1 MISRI
6 FSCKFLHIQIASVSG
21 HSVHFIFKTCQIV
34 ADTSMTRQFHEFSNL
49 IFAFGTTVQ
58 QQQQLKRFV
67 AKNSFQTK
75 AFKGQQ
81 IPSALLK
88 RSLSRTMLYRW
99 SNLPFGSQIF
109 QSITYEKYLGR
120 WMIFLTRRR
129 TAMTTVFIEWEEHR
143 KLK

>member
-1 MISRI
+1 
-6 FSCKFLHIQIASVSG
+6 
-21 HSVHFIFKTCQIV
+21 
-34 ADTSMTRQFHEFSNL
+34 MTRQFHEFSNL

-88 RSLSRTMLYRW
+88 RSLSRTMLYR
-99 SNLPFGSQIF
+99 
-109 QSITYEKYLGR
+109 
-120 WMIFLTRRR
+120 
-129 TAMTTVFIEWEEHR
+129 
-143 KLK
+143 